1 MSKEKLVAIIQKLLE
16 ADADLDFLLELKEE
30 QLEKL
35 TACIRN
41 RLGDIEGFFNYSK
54 RAHINQWPLK

>member
-41 RLGDIEGFFNYSK
+41 RLGDIEGFLTIRKGLIS
-54 RAHINQWPLK
+54 INGR